1 MSVVLL
7 GSLLLAVSMVS
18 VVIYMA
24 ALGQLLIGHHQP
36 GMTRTAVCRLVA
48 ALLYVGVALL
58 TLHTNE
64 KGPLVGLGVFTVVQL
79 MWQFNSV
86 ADVRLTRKQR
96 RAAAMPERDVDP
108 KPPLSPRHT
117 LKEAVVAREIDRL
130 SSNATAASQE
140 MTDLRTDVDSV
151 MTGRRWWLAGLG
163 FTFVVAAVGCVLGL
177 ANGENVTGLVER
189 NSAAIAK
196 FREARDQIVVAVC
209 AEHALTLGSYSPR
222 TGATYPGGPRA
233 YDQYMRD
240 VVAAAQSLGCDLPTP
255 PGLPPA

>member
-24 ALGQLLIGHHQP
+24 ALGQILVGQHQA
-36 GMTRTAVCRLVA
+36 GMIRTAVCRLLA

-79 MWQFNSV
+79 MWQFNSI
-86 ADVRLTRKQR
+86 ADVRLTRQQR
-96 RAAAMPERDVDP
+96 RAATMPERDLGP
-108 KPPLSPRHT
+108 RPTPSRHT
-117 LKEAVVAREIDRL
+117 LKEAVVSAEIDRL
-130 SSNATAASQE
+130 SSNATATSQE
-140 MTDLRTDVDSV
+140 MTSLRSDVDGV
-151 MTGRRWWLAGLG
+151 MSGRRWLHAGLA

-177 ANGENVTGLVER
+177 TGGENVTHLMER

-196 FREARDQIVVAVC
+196 FREARDQIVGALC
-209 AEHALTLGSYSPR
+209 AEHALTLGSYNPR
-222 TGATYPGGPRA
+222 TGAAYPGGPRV